1 MNRRL
6 FWAVGVLGALVAV
19 APFANWYRIDV
30 PGRRLPVTGLDAA
43 GELWVLPVVGAG
55 IVACAAIV
63 LQSSLGPSDRA
74 GRLVGVALI
83 VFGVAALA
91 AAAVALLAN
100 GASAIATV
108 TDDPPGAPLRAGPLG
123 WITAAAAAAII
134 CLGCVWLQAG
144 FARESGESLLTVND
158 DD

>member
-63 LQSSLGPSDRA
+63 IQSAIGPRERS
-74 GRLVGVALI
+74 GRFLGVAVI
-83 VFGVAALA
+83 VLGVAALTV
-91 AAAVALLAN
+91 AAVALLAH
-100 GASAIATV
+100 GARAIATIA
-108 TDDPPGAPLRAGPLG
+108 DDPPGAPLRAGSVG
-123 WITAAAAAAII
+123 WITAATSATII
-134 CLGCVWLQAG
+134 CLGCVWLRAG
-144 FARESGESLLTVND
+144 YVDNPEEFVELLGD
-158 DD
+158 D